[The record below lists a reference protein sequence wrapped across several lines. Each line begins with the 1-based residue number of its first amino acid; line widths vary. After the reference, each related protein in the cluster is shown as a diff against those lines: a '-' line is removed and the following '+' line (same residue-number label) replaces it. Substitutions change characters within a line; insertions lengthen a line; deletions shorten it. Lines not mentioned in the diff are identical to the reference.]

1 MAPIGEP
8 RPLLTSGGVGF
19 AILDKVSAGDL
30 DGDGTHELVTTFRLS
45 YPNGTAHELRT
56 SSLRTASG
64 DNIIVS
70 RMFQG
75 YGLCKEGQFLL
86 CVEAAG
92 TVIGDLDLDG
102 TDDIVVGWEHGRT
115 WEAITS
121 GHRYFFGG
129 TVSERAAYALL
140 TDIDGNGLLD
150 VIVMQG
156 RGSSNFWLLGQD
168 LVPPFND
175 VR

>member
-1 MAPIGEP
+1 MVAIAAPY
-8 RPLLTSGGVGF
+8 PLIAYEDFSY
-19 AILDKVSAGDL
+19 AILDGVAAADL
-30 DGDGTHELVTTFRLS
+30 DGDGAHELVTTFRLS

-56 SSLRTASG
+56 SSLRVASAE
-64 DNIIVS
+64 NTLVS

-75 YGLCKEGQFLL
+75 YGLCKEGQSYL

-115 WEAITS
+115 WEAITAGS
-121 GHRYFFGG
+121 RYFFGG
-129 TVSERAAYALL
+129 TVSERGEDALL
-140 TDIDGNGLLD
+140 TDIDANGLLD
-150 VIVMQG
+150 VIVVQDN
-156 RGSSNFWLLGQD
+156 GSANVWLLGQD
-168 LVPPFND
+168 LEPPIND